1 MYLMNTVKYSQIQ
14 LNYISLAKI
23 AEAKLKIY
31 KMINAI
37 IANRITLPE

>member
-1 MYLMNTVKYSQIQ
+1 MNTVKYSFMQ
-14 LNYISLAKI
+14 LNYISLTKI

-37 IANRITLPE
+37 IANHITLPE